1 VLWAGAVPPDMDLS
15 RPAHPLREL
24 HPVIVLG
31 DSDGFAPPAAIAAH
45 EARLRERG
53 VQFEIVRFA
62 GGHRL
67 DYDTLAALA
76 ARWG

>member
-1 VLWAGAVPPDMDLS
+1 M
-15 RPAHPLREL
+15 
-24 HPVIVLG
+24 G
-31 DSDGFAPPAAIAAH
+31 DADQYAPPAAVAAH

-53 VQFEIVRFA
+53 IDFEMVRFA

-67 DYDTLAALA
+67 DYDTLRALA